1 MSDSNDMVVRQKRT
15 TTMKSTLHTPGPWL
29 VDFESDEFDSKQSRL
44 RIIDGSEAS
53 LIHPQGPL
61 TIANL
66 NVCAFAPHM
75 DEPLANAR
83 LMASAPELLAA
94 LELGLRNIED
104 IESNDVLNEH
114 ERAFAEAARAAIARA
129 KGNL

>member
-1 MSDSNDMVVRQKRT
+1 MSGSSDMAVRPT
-15 TTMKSTLHTPGPWL
+15 HTSGPWRIDYQPDDL
-29 VDFESDEFDSKQSRL
+29 DSKQSIL
-44 RIIDGSEAS
+44 RIVDGSEAS
-53 LIHPQGPL
+53 LSHPQGPL

-94 LELGLRNIED
+94 LEKLLSVRHDPMGLKASI
-104 IESNDVLNEH
+104 
-114 ERAFAEAARAAIARA
+114 AFREAYEVIAKA
-129 KGNL
+129 KGNP

>member
-1 MSDSNDMVVRQKRT
+1 MN
-15 TTMKSTLHTPGPWL
+15 HTPAPWL

-53 LIHPQGPL
+53 LTHPQGRL

-83 LMASAPELLAA
+83 LMAAAPELLAA
-94 LELGLRNIED
+94 LEWIVDDWEKVTCRTLPD
-104 IESNDVLNEH
+104 DH
-114 ERAFAEAARAAIARA
+114 EVKAAIAKARGGA
-129 KGNL
+129 L